1 MKDSAAIVSGR
12 LSPSEYQHNFDEV
25 RPPLDRLQAA
35 VDSSRCLFC
44 YDAPCV
50 EACPTGIDIPS
61 FIRKISTGNLKG
73 AAIDI
78 LSENIMGGMCARVC
92 PTEILCE
99 QSCVRM
105 AGEGK
110 PVRIGLLQRHATD
123 WLLGND
129 IQPFQRAPAT
139 GKRVAVVGGGPA
151 GLSCAHRLAMLGH
164 SITVF
169 EARPKLAGLNEY
181 GIAAYKTPHQFAQRE
196 VDFILGIG
204 GIDVRTGQALGR
216 DITLE
221 RVRRDYDAV
230 FLGIGLTGTKD
241 LGVAGEDLSGVEDAV
256 VYIER
261 LRQAA
266 DLSKLPIGRSIV
278 VIGGGNTAVDIAV
291 QAKRL
296 GAEDVTMV
304 YRRGPDAMPATS
316 HEQEF
321 AQVNGVRIKY
331 WSRPVRLTGSD
342 RHVTAAE
349 FEYTQLDSMGRL
361 TGTGETFTLAADQVF
376 KAIGQML
383 VPDPIVSG
391 AQQVLEMQDGKIAVD
406 GDRKSSLP
414 NVWAGGDCIT
424 GVDLTVQAVQDGKVA
439 AHAIDRYLRL
449 T

>member
-1 MKDSAAIVSGR
+1 MKDSAAIASGR

-25 RPPLDRLQAA
+25 RPPLDRLEAA

-73 AAIDI
+73 AAVDI
-78 LSENIMGGMCARVC
+78 LSQNIMGGMCARVC

-123 WLLGND
+123 WLLDNE
-129 IQPFQRAPAT
+129 IQPFQRASAT

-221 RVRRDYDAV
+221 DVRRDHDAV
-230 FLGIGLTGTKD
+230 FLGIGLAGTKD

-256 VYIER
+256 AYIER

-304 YRRGPDAMPATS
+304 YRRGPDAMSATS

-331 WSRPVRLTGSD
+331 WSRPVRLIGSD
-342 RHVTAAE
+342 GHVTAAE
-349 FEYTQLDSMGRL
+349 FEYTQIDSSGRL

-383 VPDPIVSG
+383 VPDPIRNG
-391 AQQVLEMQDGKIAVD
+391 ARQVLEMQDGKIAVD

-439 AHAIDRYLRL
+439 AHAIDRYLRG

>member
-1 MKDSAAIVSGR
+1 MKDSAAIASGR
-12 LSPSEYQHNFDEV
+12 LSPSQYQHNFDEV
-25 RPPLDRLQAA
+25 RPPLDRQQAA

-44 YDAPCV
+44 YDAPCI

-73 AAIDI
+73 AAVDI

-99 QSCVRM
+99 ESCVRM

-123 WLLGND
+123 WLLDND
-129 IQPFQRAPAT
+129 IQPFQRATAT
-139 GKRVAVVGGGPA
+139 GKCVAVVGGGPA

-221 RVRRDYDAV
+221 GVRRDFDAV

-256 VYIER
+256 AYIER

-304 YRRGPDAMPATS
+304 YRRGSDAMSATS

-331 WSRPVRLTGSD
+331 WARPVRLIGSD
-342 RHVTAAE
+342 GRVTGAE
-349 FEYTQLDSMGRL
+349 FEYTQLDSGGRL

-406 GDRKSSLP
+406 GDRKTSLP
-414 NVWAGGDCIT
+414 NVWAGGDCVT

-439 AHAIDRYLRL
+439 AHAIDRHLRGA
-449 T
+449 

>member
-1 MKDSAAIVSGR
+1 
-12 LSPSEYQHNFDEV
+12 
-25 RPPLDRLQAA
+25 
-35 VDSSRCLFC
+35 
-44 YDAPCV
+44 
-50 EACPTGIDIPS
+50 
-61 FIRKISTGNLKG
+61 
-73 AAIDI
+73 
-78 LSENIMGGMCARVC
+78 
-92 PTEILCE
+92 
-99 QSCVRM
+99 M

-123 WLLGND
+123 WLLDND
-129 IQPFQRAPAT
+129 IQPFQRAAAT

-164 SITVF
+164 SIAVF

-196 VDFILGIG
+196 VDFVLGIG

-221 RVRRDYDAV
+221 GVRRDYDAV
-230 FLGIGLTGTKD
+230 FLGIGLTGTKG
-241 LGVAGEDLSGVEDAV
+241 LSVAGEELGGVEDAV
-256 VYIER
+256 AYIER
-261 LRQAA
+261 LRQAT

-296 GAEDVTMV
+296 GAEDVTIV
-304 YRRGPDAMPATS
+304 YRRGPDAMSATS

-331 WSRPVRLTGSD
+331 WARPARLIGSD
-342 RHVTAAE
+342 GRVTAAE
-349 FEYTQLDSMGRL
+349 FEYTQLDSSGRL

-376 KAIGQML
+376 KAIGQVL

-406 GDRKSSLP
+406 DDRKTALP

-439 AHAIDRYLRL
+439 AHAIDRYLRGA
-449 T
+449 

>member
-1 MKDSAAIVSGR
+1 MKDSAAIASGR

-129 IQPFQRAPAT
+129 IQSFQRAPAT

-256 VYIER
+256 AYIER

-304 YRRGPDAMPATS
+304 YRRGPDAMSATS

-349 FEYTQLDSMGRL
+349 FECTQLDSMGRL

>member
-1 MKDSAAIVSGR
+1 MKDSAAIASGR

-256 VYIER
+256 AYIER

-304 YRRGPDAMPATS
+304 YRRGPDAMSATS

-349 FEYTQLDSMGRL
+349 FEYTQLDSVGRL
-361 TGTGETFTLAADQVF
+361 KGTGETFTLAADQVF